1 MLAKL
6 TLHTL
11 LAATLVAGVALAW
24 QARDEGFS
32 AAAASLA
39 GVLGHEIGFG
49 EDDGKGD
56 VP

>member
-1 MLAKL
+1 MLTKL

-11 LAATLVAGVALAW
+11 LAAILVAGAALAW
-24 QARDEGFS
+24 QARDEGFG

-39 GVLGHEIGFG
+39 GVLGHEIGFS
-49 EDDGKGD
+49 EDGGKGD

>member
-11 LAATLVAGVALAW
+11 LAAILVAGAALAW
-24 QARDEGFS
+24 QARSEGFP

-39 GVLGHEIGFG
+39 GVLGHELGFG
-49 EDDGKGD
+49 EDEGGRL
-56 VP
+56 P